1 MGRRS
6 LAHPGGDQRRVD
18 SSRRPLGAGRPRR
31 SSHRRLRATRE
42 RAGGRSH
49 SLYQLHA
56 PDPRTPL
63 ATSVRALSKLKAEGL
78 IESLGLCN
86 VTVGQ
91 IADARRIAEIDT
103 VQVELNFWRSDPLL
117 SGVAEYC
124 VTHGLRLLAYR
135 PLAGGAAKRR
145 KAGHDAALEVVA
157 ARHQATSSEIAL
169 AWLMDL
175 STAIV
180 PIPGATGIE
189 TVRSIARSG
198 AIALSDEDRSVLDRE
213 VPAGR
218 TLRNPPPR
226 VVRPHRPDGEIVL
239 VTTRW

>member
-1 MGRRS
+1 MIRRDARWEPDGRAVH
-6 LAHPGGDQRRVD
+6 LIDACARRVNALAVD
-18 SSRRPLGAGRPRR
+18 RI
-31 SSHRRLRATRE
+31 H
-42 RAGGRSH
+42 
-49 SLYQLHA
+49 LYQLHA
-56 PDPRTPL
+56 PDPRTLL